1 MLILANQIY
10 LINRTEQINKL
21 TLKSVLMIPGDILA
35 VGAGA
40 FLSTELAF
48 LETLTVVFE
57 TT

>member
-1 MLILANQIY
+1 
-10 LINRTEQINKL
+10 
-21 TLKSVLMIPGDILA
+21 MIPGDILA
-35 VGAGA
+35 VGARA